1 MNIIAGEPVPPGF
14 EDEINRDPQ
23 IQKAIDQY
31 KGNALVGLE
40 YTLELH
46 EDDRREPGY
55 FCVLCDKRGDPRT
68 IMQHWTSYNHRLKYL
83 EKHFPTAVREF
94 NPVKYKP
101 NSHQILLSVVQK
113 LSKAIEDH
121 HGRLKLLVAN
131 SDDFRRMKAK
141 FVGEINNKFHFDER
155 NGPNFLDVIDRSLW
169 EPIST
174 ATTNKM
180 EQTLQIT
187 IKAPKRINEDF
198 SMKSNRDDLDE
209 ISSDSDGQSS
219 SKKVKKREQ
228 SPAYRVLPRV
238 RRSPP
243 FEEERS
249 EERKEAEKKLPTPKE
264 LSLQASHIAQEKYK
278 WEKYRCMLDI
288 QLKQMEEVQQDYDK
302 NPEKHP
308 LYPDEWKKF
317 WNRRYKELQI
327 EKKTDP
333 NKYDYKPEWITF
345 WTKRMKDLFNAEVE
359 KKKKEIKVK
368 IGLPENAEEMVDQ
381 LKEKY
386 KVHIARNAV
395 GVTSGGHVLG
405 PKVSDRGIDIAKKRS
420 KASGDIINIS
430 DDESPVRGRGRRTR
444 TRTRSRSHS
453 RSRRPRS
460 KSPRNSRSREYK
472 RSRDRSSSL
481 SKSPLSDDYNAYPMH
496 SQRHRHPSRGF
507 APSVESDYFSSSY
520 PPRGRYAAVP
530 SSAHYGGSAHYR
542 ILEPH
547 QYPKYER
554 SPSPNSKSAT
564 TREEAEPEND
574 GPLTVVAVLRLLTA
588 LEDHLGSLGPKVV
601 DLLGKALALEKVK
614 ANSADDLLLNED
626 HVVFFETIKEKLK
639 GIIIAD
645 VLDDQQKIRAVKKAI
660 KNIATVIHQVS
671 SKGNSSNI
679 NNTEVANTN
688 DNGESAN
695 KVNPLK
701 KSDSVSIKE
710 LPFDRQLISTKLAAA
725 LVFQG
730 REDVSTEDMNKLI
743 FLFLLFVKLS
753 KEKREIDGKA
763 LQLGGLLAQLGIYV
777 PASSTPTSA
786 ALAALPGIVEEL
798 LENEMSVGSV
808 RGHINENDASNETV
822 DKETKNDGA
831 GNMLE
836 SLTDSDLQ
844 TLLQNFK
851 HLSSEEQ
858 HHLIAHLKKLETAD
872 PIRVEKLRKFVNL
885 ADLTGAAY
893 SSPSAG
899 TSKSN
904 HRERSRTRDS
914 RFDDSPVPSSSRGRS
929 HHDDDDYDDRR
940 RGASASNPN
949 RFSLDDEDEDDDY
962 NVDDVFKAAFR
973 KVSDN
978 SRQSKADSMLSHEP
992 STSRSLMKPAPVQA
1006 PAPIVPVSSSPNA
1019 LTFNRAGLNISL
1031 SDTQNLIANLMG
1043 SLQQSNSNQKNNIKT
1058 TQTND
1063 GKGQQIPT
1071 RSNVPIPPKVPKNPT
1086 MQQQQNPSGPSTTM
1100 PYYQQG
1106 QQPQPQAYPGGGGYN
1121 QMGAMNNQS
1130 YYNTMGYNN
1139 SGGPGYPGYQQWGM
1153 GDGQQYGMQNFMGQQ
1168 PQGPP
1173 QNMGYNNV
1181 YGQGPH

>member
-1 MNIIAGEPVPPGF
+1 MNITAGEPVPPGF

-113 LSKAIEDH
+113 LSKAVEDH

-169 EPIST
+169 EPNSNS
-174 ATTNKM
+174 TTNKM

-198 SMKSNRDDLDE
+198 SLKSNRDDLDE
-209 ISSDSDGQSS
+209 ISSDSDGPSS
-219 SKKVKKREQ
+219 SKKLKKREQ

-249 EERKEAEKKLPTPKE
+249 EDRKEGEKKLPTPKE

-278 WEKYRCMLDI
+278 WEKYKCMLEI
-288 QLKQMEEVQQDYDK
+288 QLKQMEKIQQDYDK

-317 WNRRYKELQI
+317 WNRRYKELQM

-333 NKYDYKPEWITF
+333 NKYDYKPEWIAF
-345 WTKRMKDLFNAEVE
+345 WTERMKDLFNSEVE

-368 IGLPENAEEMVDQ
+368 LGLPEDAEEMVDQ

-386 KVHIARNAV
+386 KVHIGRNAV
-395 GVTSGGHVLG
+395 GITSGGHVLG
-405 PKVSDRGIDIAKKRS
+405 PKLSDRGLDIAPKRS
-420 KASGDIINIS
+420 KNSGDIINIS
-430 DDESPVRGRGRRTR
+430 DDESPVRARNRR

-453 RSRRPRS
+453 RSRRSRS
-460 KSPRNSRSREYK
+460 KSPRNLRGRDYK

-481 SKSPLSDDYNAYPMH
+481 SKSPLSDEYNGYSIH
-496 SQRHRHPSRGF
+496 SHRHRHPTRNF
-507 APSVESDYFSSSY
+507 VPSIIESDYFSSSY
-520 PPRGRYAAVP
+520 PPRGRFSAV
-530 SSAHYGGSAHYR
+530 STSAHFGGSSHYR

-554 SPSPNSKSAT
+554 SPSPNSKSAPA
-564 TREEAEPEND
+564 REEPEPEDN

-614 ANSADDLLLNED
+614 ANSADDLLFNED

-639 GIIIAD
+639 GILIAD

-671 SKGNSSNI
+671 TKGNSSNI
-679 NNTEVANTN
+679 NNTEVAKINN
-688 DNGESAN
+688 NGESGI
-695 KVNPLK
+695 KVN

-710 LPFDRQLISTKLAAA
+710 LPFDRQVISTKLAAA

-730 REDVSTEDMNKLI
+730 REDVSTEDMDKLI
-743 FLFLLFVKLS
+743 FIFLLFVKLS
-753 KEKREIDGKA
+753 KEKRELDGKA
-763 LQLGGLLAQLGIYV
+763 LQLGALLAQLGIYV
-777 PASSTPTSA
+777 PSSSKAASA
-786 ALAALPGIVEEL
+786 ALAALPAIVDEL
-798 LENEMSVGSV
+798 MENEMSTGSV
-808 RGHINENDASNETV
+808 RGHINENDASNEPV
-822 DKETKNDGA
+822 DKDAKNDG

-872 PIRVEKLRKFVNL
+872 PLRVEKLRKFVNL
-885 ADLTGAAY
+885 ADLTEAAY
-893 SSPSAG
+893 SSPSAS

-904 HRERSRTRDS
+904 PRERSRTRDS
-914 RFDDSPVPSSSRGRS
+914 RFDDSPVTSNSKGRGRIS
-929 HHDDDDYDDRR
+929 DDDDDDRR
-940 RGASASNPN
+940 RGASVSNPN

-978 SRQSKADSMLSHEP
+978 SRQSKAESMLSLEP
-992 STSRSLMKPAPVQA
+992 SVSRSQMKPTPVQA
-1006 PAPIVPVSSSPNA
+1006 PAPIIPVSSSPNA

-1043 SLQQSNSNQKNNIKT
+1043 SLQQSNSNQKNNNKMT
-1058 TQTND
+1058 HTND

-1071 RSNVPIPPKVPKNPT
+1071 RSNVPAPPKVPKNQA
-1086 MQQQQNPSGPSTTM
+1086 MQQQPHPSVQSTTTM

-1106 QQPQPQAYPGGGGYN
+1106 QPSQPQAYPGGSGYQEIGGI
-1121 QMGAMNNQS
+1121 NNQS
-1130 YYNTMGYNN
+1130 YYNSMGYNN
-1139 SGGPGYPGYQQWGM
+1139 NGGPGYPGYQQWGM
-1153 GDGQQYGMQNFMGQQ
+1153 GDGQQFGMQNFMGQQ
-1168 PQGPP
+1168 PQGPQ
-1173 QNMGYNNV
+1173 QNMGYNNM